1 MGIKKIEK
9 CVFCDDAGYDAT
21 YWWFEYGLE
30 NLIEESEHHCWL
42 SSHNYLKTKL
52 INHNTLTINS
62 FKAAKI

>member
-30 NLIEESEHHCWL
+30 NLIEESEHSL
-42 SSHNYLKTKL
+42 LALLTELLK
-52 INHNTLTINS
+52 N
-62 FKAAKI
+62 